1 MNSYTVVNFTNLA
14 NVTATAASA
23 SSGAFSP
30 KSKSSVI
37 RLQTAPTAATA
48 TSGSVYFNIASAA
61 TVTAD
66 VNNPILTGESFVN
79 VPARSSKI
87 STCGADG
94 GTDPFQIVLEDY
106 TDGHH
111 GFLTGELITIEG
123 SSVSGYNT
131 YTPVVASVVNSTCIT
146 VASTGGALGQG
157 TGGIIRK
164 GYKLAVERIG
174 AVDVKVTATEVT
186 QGG

>member
-37 RLQTAPTAATA
+37 RLQTGPTAATA

-94 GTDPFQIVLEDY
+94 GTDPFQIILEENNLNPKNVLFID
-106 TDGHH
+106 DSPQH
-111 GFLTGELITIEG
+111 IEG
-123 SSVSGYNT
+123 
-131 YTPVVASVVNSTCIT
+131 AKK
-146 VASTGGALGQG
+146 LGIK
-157 TGGIIRK
+157 THH
-164 GYKLAVERIG
+164 LLDNES
-174 AVDVKVTATEVT
+174 VTALFPDIIL
-186 QGG
+186 